1 MFISNIEHNNDMASD
16 NWGCGK
22 DSCYISILIVIILHG
37 NIVKHD
43 IIILGSWCQT
53 GKDINEVTLSTF
65 LVASLNLKKKNVF
78 PLSTYQVWYI
88 DILKKSAMIIE
99 EKSSL

>member
-65 LVASLNLKKKNVF
+65 LVASLNLKKNVF
-78 PLSTYQVWYI
+78 PLSTTKY
-88 DILKKSAMIIE
+88 DTLTF
-99 EKSSL
+99 